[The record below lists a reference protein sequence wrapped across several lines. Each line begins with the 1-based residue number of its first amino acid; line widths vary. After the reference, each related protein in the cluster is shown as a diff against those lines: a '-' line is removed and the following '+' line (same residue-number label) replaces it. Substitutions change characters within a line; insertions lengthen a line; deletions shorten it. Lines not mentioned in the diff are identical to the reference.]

1 MPAFPFEIIGHR
13 GCEGLAPENSLA
25 AMKLAIQL
33 GIDRVEF
40 DVNRARDG
48 KLIVI
53 HDNAVQIGTRHVP
66 VEELT
71 RESIASAKRVSLDS
85 IPLLDD
91 VLATC
96 KGQIKI
102 QAELKAAGMEEQ
114 LLATFKATGF
124 PLPDTSIS
132 SFEPGRLTE
141 MRATWPDLR
150 PVQLVLLLG
159 KNIQANNTL
168 VDTLASSGIG
178 SISLHASAVSREIV
192 DHLHER
198 GFRVLAWGVGD
209 RSMPRDKINST
220 FRSLLQQGL
229 DGWTSAFPD
238 ILKGILREDR
248 VSPT

>member
-48 KLIVI
+48 QLIVI
-53 HDNAVQIGTRHVP
+53 HDNAVRIGTRHVP
-66 VEELT
+66 EELV
-71 RESIASAKRVSLDS
+71 RESIASAKRVSLDEV
-85 IPLLDD
+85 PLLFD

-102 QAELKAAGMEEQ
+102 QAELKAARMEEIM
-114 LLATFKATGF
+114 LATFKATGF

-141 MRATWPDLR
+141 MRDTWPDLR

-159 KNIQANNTL
+159 KNIHVNDAL
-168 VDTLASSGIG
+168 VDTIASSGIG
-178 SISLHASAVSREIV
+178 SISLHVSAISREIV
-192 DHLHER
+192 DHLHDR

-209 RSMPRDKINST
+209 RAMPRDKINST